1 VYIAPH
7 REALDGFRPDA
18 NRAIYRAHLF
28 PAARDAT
35 LEVTVAPT
43 RLRSSFIY
51 LANAVNDLSGDWA
64 VLAIVLAP
72 LILAASLCLLPDALN
87 IQHRVANT
95 FESGDTHNV
104 NVAFDAG
111 GMHQA
116 QTPYHPETGTS
127 PAPDP
132 YPEWMIRSLHLLTL
146 LILLMVIL
154 VELCGLVRKHSH
166 ARAPTALGEA
176 IEIYKRTFRTAPAFL
191 WVSFLQLLVI
201 VAACAIF
208 AIPLLLLH
216 ILFFGN
222 IAIDPFIQIPLI
234 IPGLLVLIVLHFSK
248 IALVFDGIRNWHALL
263 HSRELERGRFLKVA
277 MRIVVFLAMLSGYN
291 SWASGAF
298 LVVSIL
304 IGPVVAVT
312 GYIWSVVF
320 VLDLL
325 AVGVAYF
332 TIAFFVAAS
341 VRLYQDLNAPR
352 KEQVVVADATMSPTA
367 ALPSAAASA

>member
-1 VYIAPH
+1 
-7 REALDGFRPDA
+7 
-18 NRAIYRAHLF
+18 LF

-35 LEVTVAPT
+35 LGITVAPT

-51 LANAVNDLSGDWA
+51 LANAVNDLSGDWT
-64 VLAIVLAP
+64 VLTIILAP

-104 NVAFDAG
+104 NVAFNGG

-116 QTPYHPETGTS
+116 QTPYHPDTGTA
-127 PAPDP
+127 PAADP
-132 YPEWMIRSLHLLTL
+132 YPEWMTSTLHLLTL
-146 LILLMVIL
+146 LILLVVML
-154 VELCGLVRKHSH
+154 VVLCGLFRKHEH
-166 ARAPTALGEA
+166 ARAPTALAEA
-176 IEIYKRTFRTAPAFL
+176 IEIYQRAIRTAPAFL
-191 WVSFLQLLVI
+191 WISFLQILVI

-222 IAIDPFIQIPLI
+222 IAIDPFIMRPLI
-234 IPGLLVLIVLHFSK
+234 IPGLLVVIVMHFSK
-248 IALVFDGIRNWHALL
+248 TALVFDGIHSWHALL
-263 HSRELERGRFLKVA
+263 HSRELERGRFIKVA
-277 MRIVVFLAMLSGYN
+277 VRIVVFLAMLSGYN
-291 SWASGAF
+291 LWASGTF

-341 VRLYQDLNAPR
+341 VRLYQDLSAAQR
-352 KEQVVVADATMSPTA
+352 EQVVVAADATITPTA
-367 ALPSAAASA
+367 PLPSAAAASVS

>member
-1 VYIAPH
+1 
-7 REALDGFRPDA
+7 
-18 NRAIYRAHLF
+18 LF

-104 NVAFDAG
+104 IVSLRGVALR
-111 GMHQA
+111 QV
-116 QTPYHPETGTS
+116 QTPYHPETGTPPS
-127 PAPDP
+127 ADP
-132 YPEWMIRSLHLLTL
+132 YPEWMTRTLHLLTL

-176 IEIYKRTFRTAPAFL
+176 IEIYKRAIRIAPAFL

-222 IAIDPFIQIPLI
+222 IGIDPFIQIPLI
-234 IPGLLVLIVLHFSK
+234 IPGLLVVIVLHFSK
-248 IALVFDGIRNWHALL
+248 TALVFDGIRNWHALL
-263 HSRELERGRFLKVA
+263 HSRELERGRFIKVA
-277 MRIVVFLAMLSGYN
+277 VRIVVFLAMLSGYN

-341 VRLYQDLNAPR
+341 VRLYQDLSAAQR
-352 KEQVVVADATMSPTA
+352 EQVVVAAGATMPPTA
-367 ALPSAAASA
+367 PLPSAAAASAS